1 MVTKYSTLENVKE
14 VKINILK
21 SVFIGNGMEV
31 DNHKQGLEFLTKIKH
46 MYPDANHQC
55 WAYIIDENK
64 VCDDDGEP
72 FGTAGT
78 PILNVLKRNDLN
90 NTMVIVT
97 RYFGGK
103 KLGVSG
109 LIAAYR
115 EVAEK
120 LIANSTVIERK
131 PGYVFDITCDYNY
144 ANKITSKKDTRLKL
158 LKNEYTEDVSLMIFI
173 ELEAV
178 SEYEFDF
185 SNNNIKI
192 NSKVESITSYQN

>member
-1 MVTKYSTLENVKE
+1 MLTKYSTIENVKE

-21 SVFIGNGMEV
+21 SIFIGNCIEVNNHQHAME
-31 DNHKQGLEFLTKIKH
+31 FITKIKI

-55 WAYIIDENK
+55 WAYIIDGNK
-64 VCDDDGEP
+64 VCDDNGEP
-72 FGTAGT
+72 CGTAGT
-78 PILNVLKRNDLN
+78 PILNVLKRNNLN
-90 NTMVIVT
+90 NTIIIVT

-120 LIANSTVIERK
+120 LIVESTIIERK

-144 ANKITSKKDTRLKL
+144 ANKIISKKDTRLRL
-158 LKNEYTEDVSLMIFI
+158 LKNEYTDDVSLMMFI

-178 SEYEFDF
+178 SEYESDF

-192 NSKVESITSYQN
+192 NSKLEYVN